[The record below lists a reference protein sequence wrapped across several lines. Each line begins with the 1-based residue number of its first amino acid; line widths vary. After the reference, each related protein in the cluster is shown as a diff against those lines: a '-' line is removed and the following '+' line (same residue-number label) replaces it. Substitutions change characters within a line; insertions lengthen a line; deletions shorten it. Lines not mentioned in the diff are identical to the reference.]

1 MLRCMR
7 RKTLSYN
14 LHAGRDDAEDGCIM
28 AGETGP
34 TVGMF
39 GDTAGF
45 PTAVSRHWNGIDQ
58 P

>member
-1 MLRCMR
+1 MR